1 MTSLIAQLS
10 EQDASSIRL
19 QAIGIIVITFIA
31 PVVVLFCI
39 RLILK
44 LFINRIKEE
53 SSNKLVLGTRWIF
66 LGNFFYI
73 LASLALCLGIFIF
86 LMIVKPVFFGA
97 KDFPISGNQLVL
109 RDKVFYH
116 FITNSP
122 YSGDFY
128 FNHNNGRKALQRSLK
143 NGKYEG
149 LKISWHENGKKMSE
163 SNWNKGEQIDGS
175 EKYWNSKGEPVD
187 SLEEAKSR

>member
-39 RLILK
+39 RFILK

-66 LGNFFYI
+66 LGNFFYL

-97 KDFPISGNQLVL
+97 KDFPNL
-109 RDKVFYH
+109 RQSTG
-116 FITNSP
+116 IT
-122 YSGDFY
+122 
-128 FNHNNGRKALQRSLK
+128 
-143 NGKYEG
+143 
-149 LKISWHENGKKMSE
+149 
-163 SNWNKGEQIDGS
+163 
-175 EKYWNSKGEPVD
+175 
-187 SLEEAKSR
+187 